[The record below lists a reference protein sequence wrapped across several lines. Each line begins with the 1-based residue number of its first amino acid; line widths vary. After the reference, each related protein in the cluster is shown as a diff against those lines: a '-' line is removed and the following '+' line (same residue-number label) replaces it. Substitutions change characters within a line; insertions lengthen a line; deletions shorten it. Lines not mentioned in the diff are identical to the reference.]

1 MFAPPAFVLAAGAT
15 FAALLPV
22 LLALPFAAA
31 TVVVATV
38 SVTAGFGAAHGTV
51 KTIDRAARSQFL
63 REHARALPEARAR
76 IVRRPR
82 ALPAPR
88 LLR

>member
-1 MFAPPAFVLAAGAT
+1 MFAPPAFVLGAGAT

-38 SVTAGFGAAHGTV
+38 SVSAGFGAAHATV
-51 KTIDRAARSQFL
+51 RTIERAARAQFL
-63 REHARALPEARAR
+63 REHARALPEARVLR
-76 IVRRPR
+76 IRRPR
-82 ALPAPR
+82 PLPR
-88 LLR
+88 